1 MKIYNRN
8 NFVHGLFMVLLGS
21 AFIPLG
27 LLRGSLDWR
36 DYVLAGG
43 LLLMGGGLLIRSA
56 SKKPSEEDLLEERDE
71 RNRLVLLKNRSCA
84 FRVVE
89 YGCLALETVFFAAG
103 KIAENT
109 FFIHMGC
116 GLAVAL
122 GLCLFADLA
131 TFIYYDSKL

>member
-1 MKIYNRN
+1 MKIYNRK

-56 SKKPSEEDLLEERDE
+56 SKKPS
-71 RNRLVLLKNRSCA
+71 
-84 FRVVE
+84 
-89 YGCLALETVFFAAG
+89 
-103 KIAENT
+103 
-109 FFIHMGC
+109 
-116 GLAVAL
+116 
-122 GLCLFADLA
+122 
-131 TFIYYDSKL
+131 